1 MTSTAEVVAAAC
13 PSIGSIGGAFY
24 FTDETIAVGKEHGLD
39 GYRFYF
45 LGRGGVLG
53 DVQPAVVESAFGYF
67 HPALVE
73 KMWITGRE
81 RTRLSPHDA
90 GRLYLQCC
98 HDFGRRH
105 LAGVPGLDGFCA
117 AASAVN
123 ASAGRAGLAL
133 YAAVAA
139 EPLPD
144 DLPARAMQLAAV
156 LREFRGSTHLLAVLA
171 TDGIDPATAHGIRRP
186 DYWTTF
192 GYDED
197 TRPAGTD
204 EQQDALA
211 AADELTDRLVAPAFD
226 VLDQHGRAAL
236 LAGLEAM
243 QQAMPGRSTAR
254 R

>member
-1 MTSTAEVVAAAC
+1 MTSTAEVVASAS
-13 PSIGSIGGAFY
+13 PQIGAIGGAYY
-24 FTDETIAVGKEHGLD
+24 FTDETIATGREHGLD

-53 DVQPAVVESAFGYF
+53 DVQAPVVGSAFGYF
-67 HPALVE
+67 HPGLVE
-73 KMWITGRE
+73 KMWTTGRE
-81 RTRLSPHDA
+81 RTELSPREV

-105 LAGVPGLDGFCA
+105 LTDVAGLDGFCA
-117 AASAVN
+117 AASEVN
-123 ASAGRAGLAL
+123 DAAGRAGLAL
-133 YAAVAA
+133 YAAISA

-144 DLPARAMQLAAV
+144 DTAARAMQLAAV

-186 DYWTTF
+186 NYWTTF

-197 TRPAGTD
+197 ARPVGTD
-204 EQQDALA
+204 AQRDALA

-226 VLDQHGRAAL
+226 VLDQDGRAAL
-236 LAGLEAM
+236 LTGLDAM
-243 QQAMPGRSTAR
+243 GQAMPGPATVRK
-254 R
+254 